1 MRILVFGASGML
13 GSAMFRVFGE
23 QSDHEV
29 MATARSDG
37 TRRFFSDRLAER
49 LLTGIDIDNHDSVV
63 RAFEVAQPDVVVNC
77 VGIVKQV
84 ADVEDLLQA
93 IPRNALFPHRLAQ
106 LCSVGKAR
114 LVHVS
119 TDCVFSGKKGMYTEA
134 DEPDAT
140 HLYGRSKLL
149 GEVDAPHAI
158 TLRTSIIGTEQS
170 GSRSLV
176 GWFLA
181 QTGRVK
187 GYRKAV
193 FSGLPTVELSTLVRD
208 SVLPHP
214 ELHGLYHVAAE
225 PIDKE
230 ALLRLIAAEYGKQ
243 IEIEPSDEVVID
255 RSLDASRFRQAT
267 GYVPPPWPELV
278 RRMHVFN

>member
-13 GSAMFRVFGE
+13 GNAMFRVFGE
-23 QSDHEV
+23 SPEHEV
-29 MATARSDG
+29 MATARSEG
-37 TRRFFSDRLAER
+37 TRRFFSDELAER

-63 RAFEVAQPDVVVNC
+63 RAFATAMPDVVINC

-93 IPRNALFPHRLAQ
+93 IPRNTLFPYRLAQ
-106 LCSVGKAR
+106 LCRLCGAR

-119 TDCVFSGKKGMYTEA
+119 TDCVFSGKTGMYTEA
-134 DEPDAT
+134 DEPDAP

-149 GEVDAPHAI
+149 GEVDEPHAI

-170 GSRSLV
+170 GARSLV

-181 QTGRVK
+181 QQGSVK
-187 GYRKAV
+187 GFRQAI

-208 SVLPHP
+208 YVLPHP
-214 ELHGLYHVAAE
+214 EIHGLYHIAAE

-230 ALLRLIAAEYGKQ
+230 SLLRLVAAEYGK
-243 IEIEPSDEVVID
+243 EIDIDTSDEVVID
-255 RSLDASRFRQAT
+255 RSLDATRFRDAT

>member
-13 GSAMFRVFGE
+13 GNAMFRVFGE
-23 QSDHEV
+23 SPEHEV
-29 MATARSDG
+29 MATARG
-37 TRRFFSDRLAER
+37 EGARRFFSDNLSDR

-63 RAFEVAQPDVVVNC
+63 RAFATAEPDVVINC

-93 IPRNALFPHRLAQ
+93 IPRNTLFPHRLAQ
-106 LCSVGKAR
+106 LCKLCGAR

-119 TDCVFSGKKGMYTEA
+119 TDCVFSGKQGMYTEA
-134 DEPDAT
+134 DEPDAP

-149 GEVDAPHAI
+149 GEVDEPHAI

-170 GSRSLV
+170 GARSLV

-181 QTGRVK
+181 QQGSVK
-187 GYRKAV
+187 GFRKAI

-208 SVLPHP
+208 FVLPHP
-214 ELHGLYHVAAE
+214 EIHGLYHVAAE

-230 ALLRLIAAEYGKQ
+230 SLLRLVAAEYGKQ
-243 IEIEPSDEVVID
+243 IEIESSDEVVID
-255 RSLDASRFRQAT
+255 RSLDATRFKEAT
-267 GYVPPPWPELV
+267 GYAPPPWPELV
-278 RRMHVFN
+278 RRMRVFN

>member
-13 GSAMFRVFGE
+13 GNAMFRVFGE
-23 QSDHEV
+23 SAEHEV
-29 MATARSDG
+29 MATARTEG
-37 TRRFFSDRLAER
+37 TRRHFSAELSQR

-63 RAFEVAQPDVVVNC
+63 RAFATAMPDVVINC

-93 IPRNALFPHRLAQ
+93 IPRNTLFPHRLAR
-106 LCSVGKAR
+106 LCRLCGAR

-119 TDCVFSGKKGMYTEA
+119 TDCVFSGTKGMYTEA
-134 DEPDAT
+134 DEPDAP

-149 GEVDAPHAI
+149 GEVSERHTI
-158 TLRTSIIGTEQS
+158 TLRTSIIGSEQS
-170 GSRSLV
+170 GARSLV

-181 QTGRVK
+181 QEGRVK
-187 GYRKAV
+187 GYRKAI

-208 SVLPHP
+208 YVLPHP
-214 ELHGLYHVAAE
+214 EIHGLYHIAAE

-230 ALLRLIAAEYGKQ
+230 SLLRLVAAEYGKE
-243 IEIEPSDEVVID
+243 IEIEPCDEVVID
-255 RSLDASRFRQAT
+255 RSLDASRFREAT

-278 RRMHVFN
+278 RRMHTFN

>member
-13 GSAMFRVFGE
+13 GNAMFRVFGE
-23 QSDHEV
+23 SAEHEV
-29 MATARSDG
+29 MATARTEG
-37 TRRFFSDRLAER
+37 TRRHFSAELSQR

-63 RAFEVAQPDVVVNC
+63 RAFATAMPDVVINC

-93 IPRNALFPHRLAQ
+93 IPRNTLFPHRLAQ
-106 LCSVGKAR
+106 LCRLCGAR

-119 TDCVFSGKKGMYTEA
+119 TDCVFSGTKGMYTEA
-134 DEPDAT
+134 DQPDAPN
-140 HLYGRSKLL
+140 LYGRSKLL
-149 GEVDAPHAI
+149 GEVSERHTI

-170 GSRSLV
+170 GARSLV

-181 QTGRVK
+181 QEGRVK
-187 GYRKAV
+187 GYRKAI

-208 SVLPHP
+208 YVLPQP
-214 ELHGLYHVAAE
+214 EIHGLYHIAAE

-230 ALLRLIAAEYGKQ
+230 SLLRLVAAEYGKE
-243 IEIEPSDEVVID
+243 IEIEPCDEVVID
-255 RSLDASRFRQAT
+255 RSLDASRFREAT

-278 RRMHVFN
+278 RRMHTFN

>member
-13 GSAMFRVFGE
+13 GNAMFRVFGA
-23 QSDHEV
+23 SPGHEV
-29 MATARSDG
+29 MATARNDAA
-37 TRRFFSDRLAER
+37 RRFFADDLADR

-63 RAFEVAQPDVVVNC
+63 RAFTTARPDVVINC

-93 IPRNALFPHRLAQ
+93 IPRNTLFPHRLAQ
-106 LCSVGKAR
+106 LCQLGGAR

-119 TDCVFSGKKGMYTEA
+119 TDCVFSGKKGMYTED
-134 DEPDAT
+134 DEPDAA

-149 GEVDAPHAI
+149 GEVDEPHAI

-170 GSRSLV
+170 GARSLV

-181 QTGRVK
+181 QQGKVK

-208 SVLPHP
+208 FVIPHP

-225 PIDKE
+225 QIDKE
-230 ALLRLIAAEYGKQ
+230 TLLRIVAKEYGKE
-243 IEIEPSDEVVID
+243 IEIEPSDDVVID
-255 RSLDASRFRQAT
+255 RSLDASRFNNAT
-267 GYVPPPWPELV
+267 GYAPPSWAELV
-278 RRMHVFN
+278 HRMRVFN